1 MINIFRKEINSFL
14 SSLIGYVVIGVFLI
28 LTGLFVWVF
37 PETNV
42 MDYGYAN
49 IDPLFITAP
58 WVLMFLAPAIT
69 MKLFSEEKKTGT
81 LEILTTKPIT
91 DLQIILGKYLAALCL
106 IVFAIFPTLIYF
118 YSVYNLGF
126 EPGNIDTGAAWG
138 SYIGLIF
145 LGAAFASIGIL
156 ASTLSENQIVAFIL
170 AVFLCFVLYS
180 GFDSLGSIS
189 SFSKLGWFIQVIGIN
204 SHYTSISRGVVDS
217 KDVIYFLSF
226 ISLFL
231 LLTNS
236 VLSRRRWG

>member
-1 MINIFRKEINSFL
+1 MTLVRFEALIIVHNSMINIFKKEINSFL

-42 MDYGYAN
+42 LDYGYAN

-106 IVFAIFPTLIYF
+106 IV
-118 YSVYNLGF
+118 
-126 EPGNIDTGAAWG
+126 
-138 SYIGLIF
+138 
-145 LGAAFASIGIL
+145 
-156 ASTLSENQIVAFIL
+156 
-170 AVFLCFVLYS
+170 
-180 GFDSLGSIS
+180 
-189 SFSKLGWFIQVIGIN
+189 
-204 SHYTSISRGVVDS
+204 
-217 KDVIYFLSF
+217 
-226 ISLFL
+226 
-231 LLTNS
+231 
-236 VLSRRRWG
+236 